1 MKFEKLEYPEKC
13 VVKMTFSAT
22 PEELEAASE
31 AVYERTRGD
40 YTIKGFEKG
49 QADRAAIETERGE
62 HVFWYDAI
70 NDVMDRDVAAL
81 IDETV
86 QANHLTTINEPSYDL
101 VSVKKDEGFVA
112 TATVALKPELTLGA
126 YTGFTVKAQP
136 AYVSDKEIDR
146 QLERNQSA
154 NAELVS
160 HKGPAVKGNIAV
172 MDYKGTVDGEAFA
185 GGEAKDQKLTL
196 GSGRMIPG
204 FEEGVLGHKAGDEFD
219 ITVTFPANY
228 HAKQLAGKEAVFHIV
243 LHDVCV
249 RQLPALNADFAKK
262 VGKVDTME
270 EYRAAIRSQMEQSRL
285 NSAMGHARSQL
296 LNMAAEAAEG
306 ELPSP
311 LVEEEYNS
319 QMQQL
324 QFQLQ
329 MMRMSLAQYL
339 QQVRQSKDEFFALVR
354 KGAERSLRGRFAMEM
369 IADKEG
375 LVPTDE
381 ELDKEL
387 AERAERVKKPLE
399 EYMKGVDK
407 EKVRSAMARTRA
419 SNFVVEHST
428 IEQCAPEAPEAKN

>member
-1 MKFEKLEYPEKC
+1 MKLEKLEYPEKY
-13 VVKMTFSAT
+13 VAKMTFSAT
-22 PEELEAASE
+22 PAELEEASQ
-31 AVYERTRGD
+31 AVYERTRES
-40 YTIKGFEKG
+40 YTVKGFEKG

-70 NDVMDRDVAAL
+70 NDVMDRDVAGL
-81 IDETV
+81 IE
-86 QANHLTTINEPSYDL
+86 QAVKENGLTTMGEPSYDL

-112 TATVALKPELTLGA
+112 TATVSLKPELVLGT
-126 YTGFTVKAQP
+126 YTGFSVKAQP
-136 AYVSDKEIDR
+136 SSVTEKEIDR
-146 QLERNQSA
+146 QLERNQNA

-172 MDYKGTVDGEAFA
+172 IDYKGTLDGEAFA

-196 GSGRMIPG
+196 GQGRMIPG
-204 FEEGVLGHKAGDEFD
+204 FEEGILGHKAGDEFD
-219 ITVTFPANY
+219 IDVTFPANY
-228 HAKQLAGKEAVFHIV
+228 QAKQLAGKKAVFHIV

-270 EYRAAIRSQMEQSRL
+270 AYRAAIREQMETGRR
-285 NSAMGHARSQL
+285 NSAMGHARTEI
-296 LNMAAEAAEG
+296 LNLAGAAGEG

-311 LVEEEYNS
+311 LIEEEYNS

-339 QQVRQSKDEFFALVR
+339 QQVRQSKDEFFAKVR
-354 KGAERSLRGRFAMEM
+354 EGAERSLRGRLTMEL
-369 IADKEG
+369 IAAKEG

-387 AERAERVKKPLE
+387 AERAERVKKPLD

-407 EKVRSAMARTRA
+407 EKVRMAMARTRA

-428 IEQCAPEAPEAKN
+428 IEECAPEAPAKG

>member
-1 MKFEKLEYPEKC
+1 MKLEKLEYPEKY
-13 VVKMTFSAT
+13 VAKMTFSAT
-22 PEELEAASE
+22 PAELEEASQ
-31 AVYERTRGD
+31 AVYERTRES
-40 YTIKGFEKG
+40 YTVKGFEKG

-70 NDVMDRDVAAL
+70 NDVMDRDVAGL
-81 IDETV
+81 IE
-86 QANHLTTINEPSYDL
+86 QAVKENGLTTMGDPSYDL

-112 TATVALKPELTLGA
+112 TATVSLKPELVLGT
-126 YTGFTVKAQP
+126 YTGFSVKAQP
-136 AYVSDKEIDR
+136 SAVTEKEIDR
-146 QLERNQSA
+146 QLERNQNA

-172 MDYKGTVDGEAFA
+172 IDYKGTLDGEAFA

-196 GSGRMIPG
+196 GQGRMIPG
-204 FEEGVLGHKAGDEFD
+204 FEEGILGHKAGDEFD
-219 ITVTFPANY
+219 IDVTFPANY
-228 HAKQLAGKEAVFHIV
+228 QAKQLAGKKAVFHIV

-270 EYRAAIRSQMEQSRL
+270 AYRAAIREQMETGRR
-285 NSAMGHARSQL
+285 NSAMGHARTEI
-296 LNMAAEAAEG
+296 LNLAGAAGEG

-311 LVEEEYNS
+311 LIEEEYNS

-339 QQVRQSKDEFFALVR
+339 QQVRQSKDEFFAKVR
-354 KGAERSLRGRFAMEM
+354 EGAERSLRGRLTMEL
-369 IADKEG
+369 IAAKEG

-387 AERAERVKKPLE
+387 AERAERVKKPLD

-407 EKVRSAMARTRA
+407 EKVRMAMARTRA

-428 IEQCAPEAPEAKN
+428 IEECAPEAPAKG

>member
-1 MKFEKLEYPEKC
+1 MKLEKLEYPEKY
-13 VVKMTFSAT
+13 VAKMTFSAT
-22 PEELEAASE
+22 PAELEEASQ
-31 AVYERTRGD
+31 AVYERTRES
-40 YTIKGFEKG
+40 YTVKGFEKG

-70 NDVMDRDVAAL
+70 NDVMDRDVAGL
-81 IDETV
+81 IE
-86 QANHLTTINEPSYDL
+86 QAVKENGLTTMGDPSYDL

-112 TATVALKPELTLGA
+112 TATVSLKPELVLGT
-126 YTGFTVKAQP
+126 YTGFSVKAQP
-136 AYVSDKEIDR
+136 SAVTEKEIDR
-146 QLERNQSA
+146 QLERNQNA

-172 MDYKGTVDGEAFA
+172 IDYKGTLDGEAFA

-196 GSGRMIPG
+196 GQGRMIPG
-204 FEEGVLGHKAGDEFD
+204 FEEGILGHKAGDEFD
-219 ITVTFPANY
+219 IDVTFPANY
-228 HAKQLAGKEAVFHIV
+228 QAKQLAGKKAVFHIV

-270 EYRAAIRSQMEQSRL
+270 AYRASIREQMETGRR
-285 NSAMGHARSQL
+285 NSAMGHARTEI
-296 LNMAAEAAEG
+296 LNLAGAAGEG

-311 LVEEEYNS
+311 LIEEEYNS

-339 QQVRQSKDEFFALVR
+339 QQVRQSKDEFFAKVR
-354 KGAERSLRGRFAMEM
+354 EGAERSLRGRLTMEL
-369 IADKEG
+369 IAAKEG

-387 AERAERVKKPLE
+387 AERAERVKKPLD

-407 EKVRSAMARTRA
+407 EKVRMAMARTRA

-428 IEQCAPEAPEAKN
+428 IEECAPEAPAKG

>member
-1 MKFEKLEYPEKC
+1 MKLEKLEYPEKY
-13 VVKMTFSAT
+13 VAKMTFSAT
-22 PEELEAASE
+22 PAELEEASQ
-31 AVYERTRGD
+31 AVYERTRES
-40 YTIKGFEKG
+40 YTVKGFEKG

-70 NDVMDRDVAAL
+70 NDVMDRDVAGL
-81 IDETV
+81 IE
-86 QANHLTTINEPSYDL
+86 QAVKENGLTTMGDPSYDL

-112 TATVALKPELTLGA
+112 TATVSLKPELVLGT
-126 YTGFTVKAQP
+126 YTGFSVKAQP
-136 AYVSDKEIDR
+136 SAVTEKEIDR
-146 QLERNQSA
+146 QLERNQNA

-172 MDYKGTVDGEAFA
+172 IDYKGTLDGEAFA

-196 GSGRMIPG
+196 GQGRMIPG
-204 FEEGVLGHKAGDEFD
+204 FEEGILGHKAGDEFD
-219 ITVTFPANY
+219 IDVTFPANY
-228 HAKQLAGKEAVFHIV
+228 QAKQLAGKKAVFHIV

-270 EYRAAIRSQMEQSRL
+270 AYRAAIREQMETGRR
-285 NSAMGHARSQL
+285 NSAMGHARTEI
-296 LNMAAEAAEG
+296 LNLAGAAGEG

-311 LVEEEYNS
+311 LIEEEYNS

-339 QQVRQSKDEFFALVR
+339 QQVRQSKDEFFAKVR
-354 KGAERSLRGRFAMEM
+354 EGAERSLRGRLTMEL
-369 IADKEG
+369 IAAKEG

-387 AERAERVKKPLE
+387 AERAERVKKPLD

-407 EKVRSAMARTRA
+407 EKVRMAMARTRA

-428 IEQCAPEAPEAKN
+428 IEECVPEAPAKG

>member
-1 MKFEKLEYPEKC
+1 MKLEKLEYPEKY
-13 VVKMTFSAT
+13 VAKMTFSAT
-22 PEELEAASE
+22 PAELEEASQ
-31 AVYERTRGD
+31 AVYERTRES
-40 YTIKGFEKG
+40 YTVKGFEKG

-70 NDVMDRDVAAL
+70 NDVMDRDVAGL
-81 IDETV
+81 IE
-86 QANHLTTINEPSYDL
+86 QAVKENGLTTMGDPSYDL

-112 TATVALKPELTLGA
+112 TATVSLKPELVLGT
-126 YTGFTVKAQP
+126 YTGFSVKAQP
-136 AYVSDKEIDR
+136 SAVTEKEIDR
-146 QLERNQSA
+146 QLERNQNA

-172 MDYKGTVDGEAFA
+172 IDYKGTLDGEAFA

-196 GSGRMIPG
+196 GQGRMIPG
-204 FEEGVLGHKAGDEFD
+204 FEEGILGHKAGDEFD
-219 ITVTFPANY
+219 IDVTFPANY
-228 HAKQLAGKEAVFHIV
+228 QAKQLAGKKAVFHIV

-270 EYRAAIRSQMEQSRL
+270 AYRASIREQMETGRR
-285 NSAMGHARSQL
+285 NSAMGHARTEI
-296 LNMAAEAAEG
+296 LNLAGAAGEG

-311 LVEEEYNS
+311 LIEEEYNS

-339 QQVRQSKDEFFALVR
+339 QQVRQSKDEFFAKLR
-354 KGAERSLRGRFAMEM
+354 EGAERSLRGRLTMEL
-369 IADKEG
+369 IAAKEG

-387 AERAERVKKPLE
+387 AERAERVKKPLD

-407 EKVRSAMARTRA
+407 EKVRMAMARTRA

-428 IEQCAPEAPEAKN
+428 IEECAPEAPAKG

>member
-1 MKFEKLEYPEKC
+1 MKLEKLEYPEKY
-13 VVKMTFSAT
+13 VAKMTFSAT
-22 PEELEAASE
+22 PAELEEASQ
-31 AVYERTRGD
+31 AVYERTRES
-40 YTIKGFEKG
+40 YTVKGFEKG

-70 NDVMDRDVAAL
+70 NDVMDRDVAGL
-81 IDETV
+81 IE
-86 QANHLTTINEPSYDL
+86 QAVKENGLTTMGEPSYDL

-112 TATVALKPELTLGA
+112 TATVSLKPELVLGT
-126 YTGFTVKAQP
+126 YTGFSVKAQP
-136 AYVSDKEIDR
+136 SSVTEKEIDR
-146 QLERNQSA
+146 QLERNQNA

-172 MDYKGTVDGEAFA
+172 IDYKGTLDGEAFA

-196 GSGRMIPG
+196 GQGRMIPG
-204 FEEGVLGHKAGDEFD
+204 FEEGILGHKAGDEFD
-219 ITVTFPANY
+219 IDVTFPANY
-228 HAKQLAGKEAVFHIV
+228 QAKQLAGKKAVFHIV

-270 EYRAAIRSQMEQSRL
+270 AYRASIREQMETGRR
-285 NSAMGHARSQL
+285 NSAMGHARTEI
-296 LNMAAEAAEG
+296 LNLAGAAGEG

-311 LVEEEYNS
+311 LIEEEYNS

-339 QQVRQSKDEFFALVR
+339 QQVRQSKDEFFAKVR
-354 KGAERSLRGRFAMEM
+354 EGAERSLRGRLTMEL
-369 IADKEG
+369 IAAKEG

-387 AERAERVKKPLE
+387 AERAERVKKPLD

-407 EKVRSAMARTRA
+407 EKVRMAMARTRA

-428 IEQCAPEAPEAKN
+428 IEECAPEAPAKG

>member
-1 MKFEKLEYPEKC
+1 MKLEKLEYPEKY
-13 VVKMTFSAT
+13 VAKMTFSAT
-22 PEELEAASE
+22 PAELEEASQ
-31 AVYERTRGD
+31 AVYERTRES
-40 YTIKGFEKG
+40 YTVKGFEKG

-70 NDVMDRDVAAL
+70 NDVMDRDVAGL
-81 IDETV
+81 IE
-86 QANHLTTINEPSYDL
+86 QAVKENGLTTMGDPSYDL

-112 TATVALKPELTLGA
+112 TATVSLKPELVLGT
-126 YTGFTVKAQP
+126 YTGFSVKAQP
-136 AYVSDKEIDR
+136 SAVTEKEIDR
-146 QLERNQSA
+146 QLERNQNA

-172 MDYKGTVDGEAFA
+172 IDYKGTLDGEAFA

-196 GSGRMIPG
+196 GQGRMIPG
-204 FEEGVLGHKAGDEFD
+204 FEEGILGHKAGDEFD
-219 ITVTFPANY
+219 IDVTFPANY
-228 HAKQLAGKEAVFHIV
+228 QAKQLAGKKAVFHIV

-270 EYRAAIRSQMEQSRL
+270 AYRAAIREQMETGRR
-285 NSAMGHARSQL
+285 NSAMGHARTEI
-296 LNMAAEAAEG
+296 LNLAGAAGEG

-311 LVEEEYNS
+311 LIEEEYNS

-339 QQVRQSKDEFFALVR
+339 QQVRQSKDEFFAKVR
-354 KGAERSLRGRFAMEM
+354 EGAERSLRGRLTMEL
-369 IADKEG
+369 IAAKEG

-387 AERAERVKKPLE
+387 AERAERVKKPLD

-407 EKVRSAMARTRA
+407 EKVRMAMARTRA

-428 IEQCAPEAPEAKN
+428 IEECAPEVPAKG

>member
-1 MKFEKLEYPEKC
+1 MKLEKLEYPEKY
-13 VVKMTFSAT
+13 VAKMTFSAT
-22 PEELEAASE
+22 PAELEEASQ
-31 AVYERTRGD
+31 AVYERTRES
-40 YTIKGFEKG
+40 YTVKGFEKG

-70 NDVMDRDVAAL
+70 NDVMDRDVAGL
-81 IDETV
+81 IE
-86 QANHLTTINEPSYDL
+86 QAVKENGLTTMGEPSYDL

-112 TATVALKPELTLGA
+112 TATVSLKPELVLGT
-126 YTGFTVKAQP
+126 YTGFSVKAQP
-136 AYVSDKEIDR
+136 SAVTEKEIDR
-146 QLERNQSA
+146 QLERNQNA

-172 MDYKGTVDGEAFA
+172 IDYKGTLDGEAFA

-196 GSGRMIPG
+196 GQGRMIPG
-204 FEEGVLGHKAGDEFD
+204 FEEGILGHKAGDEFD
-219 ITVTFPANY
+219 IDVTFPANY
-228 HAKQLAGKEAVFHIV
+228 QAKQLAGKKAVFHIV

-270 EYRAAIRSQMEQSRL
+270 AYRAAIREQMETGRR
-285 NSAMGHARSQL
+285 NSAMGHARTEI
-296 LNMAAEAAEG
+296 LNLAGAAGEG

-311 LVEEEYNS
+311 LIEEEYNS

-339 QQVRQSKDEFFALVR
+339 QQVRQSKDEFFAKVR
-354 KGAERSLRGRFAMEM
+354 EGAERSLRGRLTMEL
-369 IADKEG
+369 IAAKEG

-387 AERAERVKKPLE
+387 AERAERVKKPLD

-407 EKVRSAMARTRA
+407 EKVRMAMARTRA

-428 IEQCAPEAPEAKN
+428 IEECAPEAPAKG

>member
-1 MKFEKLEYPEKC
+1 MKLEKLEYPEKY
-13 VVKMTFSAT
+13 VAKMTFSAT
-22 PEELEAASE
+22 PAELEEASQ
-31 AVYERTRGD
+31 AVYERTRES
-40 YTIKGFEKG
+40 YTVKGFEKG
-49 QADRAAIETERGE
+49 LADRAAIETERGE

-70 NDVMDRDVAAL
+70 NDVMDRDVAGL
-81 IDETV
+81 IE
-86 QANHLTTINEPSYDL
+86 QAVKENGLTTMGEPSYDL

-112 TATVALKPELTLGA
+112 TATVSLKPELVLGT
-126 YTGFTVKAQP
+126 YTGFSVKAQP
-136 AYVSDKEIDR
+136 SAVTEKEIDR
-146 QLERNQSA
+146 QLERNQNA

-172 MDYKGTVDGEAFA
+172 IDYKGTLDGEAFA

-196 GSGRMIPG
+196 GQGRMIPG
-204 FEEGVLGHKAGDEFD
+204 FEEGILGHKAGDEFD
-219 ITVTFPANY
+219 IDVTFPANY
-228 HAKQLAGKEAVFHIV
+228 QAKQLAGKKAVFHIV

-270 EYRAAIRSQMEQSRL
+270 AYRAAIREQMETGRR
-285 NSAMGHARSQL
+285 NSAMGHARTEI
-296 LNMAAEAAEG
+296 LNLAGAAGEG

-311 LVEEEYNS
+311 LIEEEYNS

-339 QQVRQSKDEFFALVR
+339 QQVRQSKDEFFAKVR
-354 KGAERSLRGRFAMEM
+354 EGAERSLRGRLTMEL
-369 IADKEG
+369 IAAKEG

-387 AERAERVKKPLE
+387 AERAERVKKPLD

-407 EKVRSAMARTRA
+407 EKVRMAMARTRA

-428 IEQCAPEAPEAKN
+428 IEECAPEAPAKG

>member
-1 MKFEKLEYPEKC
+1 MKLEKLEYPEKY
-13 VVKMTFSAT
+13 VAKMTFSAT
-22 PEELEAASE
+22 PAELEEASQ
-31 AVYERTRGD
+31 AVYERTRES
-40 YTIKGFEKG
+40 YSVKGFEKG

-70 NDVMDRDVAAL
+70 NDVMDRDVAGL
-81 IDETV
+81 IE
-86 QANHLTTINEPSYDL
+86 QAVKENGLTTMGEPSYDL

-112 TATVALKPELTLGA
+112 TATVSLKPELVLGT
-126 YTGFTVKAQP
+126 YTGFSVKAQP
-136 AYVSDKEIDR
+136 SAVTEKEIDR
-146 QLERNQSA
+146 QLERNQNA

-172 MDYKGTVDGEAFA
+172 IDYKGTLDGEAFA

-196 GSGRMIPG
+196 GQGRMIPG
-204 FEEGVLGHKAGDEFD
+204 FEEGILGHKAGDEFD
-219 ITVTFPANY
+219 IDVTFPANY
-228 HAKQLAGKEAVFHIV
+228 QAKQLAGKKAVFHIV

-270 EYRAAIRSQMEQSRL
+270 AYRAAIREQMETGRR
-285 NSAMGHARSQL
+285 NSAMGHARTEI
-296 LNMAAEAAEG
+296 LNLAGAAGEG

-311 LVEEEYNS
+311 LIEEEYNS

-339 QQVRQSKDEFFALVR
+339 QQVRQSKDEFFAKVR
-354 KGAERSLRGRFAMEM
+354 EGAERSLRGRLTMEL
-369 IADKEG
+369 IAAKEG

-387 AERAERVKKPLE
+387 AERAERVKKPLD

-407 EKVRSAMARTRA
+407 EKVRMAMARTRA

-428 IEQCAPEAPEAKN
+428 IEECAPEAPAKG

>member
-1 MKFEKLEYPEKC
+1 MKLEKLEYPEKY
-13 VVKMTFSAT
+13 VAKMTFSAT
-22 PEELEAASE
+22 PAELEEASQ
-31 AVYERTRGD
+31 AVYERTRES
-40 YTIKGFEKG
+40 YSVKGFEKG

-70 NDVMDRDVAAL
+70 NDVMDRDVAGL
-81 IDETV
+81 IE
-86 QANHLTTINEPSYDL
+86 QAVKENGLTTMGEPSYDL

-112 TATVALKPELTLGA
+112 TATVSLKPELVLGT
-126 YTGFTVKAQP
+126 YTGFSVKAQP
-136 AYVSDKEIDR
+136 SAVTEKEIDR
-146 QLERNQSA
+146 QLERNQNA

-172 MDYKGTVDGEAFA
+172 IDYKGTLDGEAFA

-196 GSGRMIPG
+196 GQGRMIPG
-204 FEEGVLGHKAGDEFD
+204 FEEGILGHKAGDEFD
-219 ITVTFPANY
+219 IDVTFPVNY
-228 HAKQLAGKEAVFHIV
+228 QAKQLAGKKAVFHIV

-270 EYRAAIRSQMEQSRL
+270 AYRAAIREQMETGRR
-285 NSAMGHARSQL
+285 NSAMGHARTEI
-296 LNMAAEAAEG
+296 LNLAGAAGEG

-311 LVEEEYNS
+311 LIEEEYNS

-339 QQVRQSKDEFFALVR
+339 QQVRQSKDEFFAKVR
-354 KGAERSLRGRFAMEM
+354 EGAERSLRGRLTMEL
-369 IADKEG
+369 IAAKEG

-387 AERAERVKKPLE
+387 AERAERVKKPLD

-407 EKVRSAMARTRA
+407 EKVRMAMARTRA

-428 IEQCAPEAPEAKN
+428 IEECAPEAPAKG

>member
-1 MKFEKLEYPEKC
+1 MKLEKLEYPEKY
-13 VVKMTFSAT
+13 VAKMTFSAT
-22 PEELEAASE
+22 PAELEEASQ
-31 AVYERTRGD
+31 AVYERTRES
-40 YTIKGFEKG
+40 YTVKGFEKG

-70 NDVMDRDVAAL
+70 NDVMDRDVAGL
-81 IDETV
+81 IE
-86 QANHLTTINEPSYDL
+86 QAVKENGLTTMGEPSYDL

-112 TATVALKPELTLGA
+112 TATVSLKPELVLGT
-126 YTGFTVKAQP
+126 YTGFSVKAQP
-136 AYVSDKEIDR
+136 SAVTEKEIDR
-146 QLERNQSA
+146 QLERNQNA

-172 MDYKGTVDGEAFA
+172 IDYKGTLDGEAFA

-196 GSGRMIPG
+196 GQGRMIPG
-204 FEEGVLGHKAGDEFD
+204 FEEGILGHKAGDEFD
-219 ITVTFPANY
+219 IDVTFPANY
-228 HAKQLAGKEAVFHIV
+228 QAKQLAGKKAVFHIV

-270 EYRAAIRSQMEQSRL
+270 AYRASIREQMETGRR
-285 NSAMGHARSQL
+285 NSAMGHARTEI
-296 LNMAAEAAEG
+296 LNLAGAAGEG

-311 LVEEEYNS
+311 LIEEEYNS

-339 QQVRQSKDEFFALVR
+339 QQVRQSKDEFFAKVR
-354 KGAERSLRGRFAMEM
+354 EGAERSLRGRLTMEL
-369 IADKEG
+369 IAAKEG

-387 AERAERVKKPLE
+387 AERAERVKKPLD

-407 EKVRSAMARTRA
+407 EKVRMAMARTRA

-428 IEQCAPEAPEAKN
+428 IEECAPEAPAKG

>member
-1 MKFEKLEYPEKC
+1 MKLEKLEYPEKY
-13 VVKMTFSAT
+13 VAKMTFSAT
-22 PEELEAASE
+22 PAELEEASQ
-31 AVYERTRGD
+31 AVYERTRES
-40 YTIKGFEKG
+40 YSVKGFEKG

-70 NDVMDRDVAAL
+70 NDVMDRDVAGL
-81 IDETV
+81 IE
-86 QANHLTTINEPSYDL
+86 QAVKENGLTTMGDPSYDL

-112 TATVALKPELTLGA
+112 TATVSLKPELVLGT
-126 YTGFTVKAQP
+126 YTGFSVKAQP
-136 AYVSDKEIDR
+136 SAVTEKEIDR
-146 QLERNQSA
+146 QLERNQNA

-172 MDYKGTVDGEAFA
+172 IDYKGTLDGEAFA

-196 GSGRMIPG
+196 GQGRMIPG
-204 FEEGVLGHKAGDEFD
+204 FEEGILGHKAGDEFD
-219 ITVTFPANY
+219 IDVTFPANY
-228 HAKQLAGKEAVFHIV
+228 QAKQLAGKKAVFHIV

-270 EYRAAIRSQMEQSRL
+270 AYRAAIREQMETGRR
-285 NSAMGHARSQL
+285 NSAMGHARTEI
-296 LNMAAEAAEG
+296 LNLAGAAGEG

-311 LVEEEYNS
+311 LIEEEYNS

-339 QQVRQSKDEFFALVR
+339 QQVRQSKDEFFAKVR
-354 KGAERSLRGRFAMEM
+354 EGAERSLRGRLTMEL
-369 IADKEG
+369 IAAKEG

-387 AERAERVKKPLE
+387 AERAERVKKPLD

-407 EKVRSAMARTRA
+407 EKVRMAMARTRA

-428 IEQCAPEAPEAKN
+428 IEECAPEAPAKG

>member
-1 MKFEKLEYPEKC
+1 MKLEKLEYPEKY
-13 VVKMTFSAT
+13 VAKMTFSAT
-22 PEELEAASE
+22 PAELEEASQ
-31 AVYERTRGD
+31 AVYERTRES
-40 YTIKGFEKG
+40 YSVKGFEKG

-70 NDVMDRDVAAL
+70 NDVMDRDVAGL
-81 IDETV
+81 IE
-86 QANHLTTINEPSYDL
+86 QAVKENGLTTMGEPSYDL

-112 TATVALKPELTLGA
+112 TATVSLKPELVLGT
-126 YTGFTVKAQP
+126 YTGFSVKAQP
-136 AYVSDKEIDR
+136 SAVTEKEIDR
-146 QLERNQSA
+146 QLERNQNA

-172 MDYKGTVDGEAFA
+172 IDYKGTLDGEAFA

-196 GSGRMIPG
+196 GQGRMIPG
-204 FEEGVLGHKAGDEFD
+204 FEEGILGHKAGDEFD
-219 ITVTFPANY
+219 IDVTFPANY
-228 HAKQLAGKEAVFHIV
+228 QAKQLAGKKAVFHIV

-270 EYRAAIRSQMEQSRL
+270 AYRASIREQMETGRR
-285 NSAMGHARSQL
+285 NSAMGHARTEI
-296 LNMAAEAAEG
+296 LNLAGAAGEG

-311 LVEEEYNS
+311 LIEEEYNS

-339 QQVRQSKDEFFALVR
+339 QQVRQSKDEFFAKVR
-354 KGAERSLRGRFAMEM
+354 EGAERSLRGRLTMEL
-369 IADKEG
+369 IAAKEG

-387 AERAERVKKPLE
+387 AERAERVKKPLD

-407 EKVRSAMARTRA
+407 EKVRMAMARTRA

-428 IEQCAPEAPEAKN
+428 IEECAPEAPAKG

>member
-1 MKFEKLEYPEKC
+1 MKLEKLEYPEKY
-13 VVKMTFSAT
+13 VAKMTFSAT
-22 PEELEAASE
+22 PAELEEASQ
-31 AVYERTRGD
+31 AVYERTRES
-40 YTIKGFEKG
+40 YTVKGFEKG

-70 NDVMDRDVAAL
+70 NDVMDRDVAGL
-81 IDETV
+81 IE
-86 QANHLTTINEPSYDL
+86 QAVKENGLTTMGDPSYDL

-112 TATVALKPELTLGA
+112 TATVSLKPELVLGT
-126 YTGFTVKAQP
+126 YTGFSVKAQP
-136 AYVSDKEIDR
+136 SAVTEKEIDR
-146 QLERNQSA
+146 QLERNQNA

-172 MDYKGTVDGEAFA
+172 IDYKGTLDGEAFA

-196 GSGRMIPG
+196 GQGRMIPG
-204 FEEGVLGHKAGDEFD
+204 FEEGILGHKAGDEFD
-219 ITVTFPANY
+219 IDVTFPANY
-228 HAKQLAGKEAVFHIV
+228 QAKQLAGKKAVFHIV

-270 EYRAAIRSQMEQSRL
+270 AYRAAIREQMETGRR
-285 NSAMGHARSQL
+285 NSAMGHARTEI
-296 LNMAAEAAEG
+296 LNLAGAAGEG

-311 LVEEEYNS
+311 LIEEEYNS

-339 QQVRQSKDEFFALVR
+339 QQVRQSKDEFFAKVR
-354 KGAERSLRGRFAMEM
+354 EGAERSLRGRLTMEL
-369 IADKEG
+369 IAAKEG

-387 AERAERVKKPLE
+387 AERAERVKKPLD

-407 EKVRSAMARTRA
+407 EKVRMAMARTRA

-428 IEQCAPEAPEAKN
+428 IEECAPEAPAKR